1 MEPRVIALAPMPPEK
16 AAYALARYSRSP
28 EGIEA
33 SLRWVFDHSAEKFWE
48 QFYFDYGHASIADLG
63 HAIVCFENISELA
76 AIHVEDERVWDGQA
90 KSSRYQDFG
99 KLGYHVPEELP
110 ERDRQRFRAAADALF
125 WAYRELFPAVEAALR
140 EKTPR
145 PEDMQQGVYA
155 RNVAARA
162 FDVVRYLL
170 PLAVPTNVGEVVS
183 IRTLEKQIGHLLA
196 APYAEVRRVG
206 GRLQAAC
213 AEPPLDLWNQLA
225 GASGAGRREPLA
237 PTLARHAAANEHWRR
252 AYGRLQQIAAAELR
266 LGPREAAQLVD
277 LVPEHPLETEI
288 VTTLLYR
295 ASHYS
300 YRQILAAVSAWSDER
315 RQRVLEE
322 ALAGRDREELLPE
335 FQSGYRLIFDVLM
348 DVGGWRDLHRH
359 RRCQQVRQEF
369 TFAHG
374 YETPPLLAEA
384 GVEGVYRAAL
394 DGAAEAAGALDAH
407 AAAYLLPFGHRVRCL
422 FKMDYA
428 EVEYVSRLRSGV
440 KGHFS
445 YRQVAWEMKQQLA
458 RRHPRLAERIDATPP
473 WVEDALRR

>member
-1 MEPRVIALAPMPPEK
+1 MEPRVVALAPMPPEK

-63 HAIVCFENISELA
+63 HAVVCFENVSELA

-99 KLGYHVPEELP
+99 TIGYHLP
-110 ERDRQRFRAAADALF
+110 EGLSEPETHRFRAGADGLF
-125 WAYRELFPAVEAALR
+125 AAYRSLLPPVEALVR
-140 EKTPR
+140 EKNPR
-145 PEDMQQGVYA
+145 PPDMTESVYA

-162 FDVVRYLL
+162 FDVVRYVL

-196 APYAEVRRVG
+196 APYAEVRALG
-206 GRLQAAC
+206 ERLKAAC
-213 AEPPLDLWNQLA
+213 GEPPLDLWNDLA
-225 GASGAGRREPLA
+225 GGAPRREPLA
-237 PTLARHAAANEHWRR
+237 PTLARHAGPNEHWRR
-252 AYGRLQQIAAAELR
+252 AYERMREVAAEELR
-266 LGPREAAQLVD
+266 LGDCDAAPLVE
-277 LVPEHPLETEI
+277 LVPDHPLEIEI

-295 ASHYS
+295 ASHHP
-300 YRQILAAVSAWSDER
+300 YRQILDAVSAWSEPR
-315 RQRVLEE
+315 RRRILDE

-374 YETPPLLAEA
+374 YDVPELLIEA
-384 GVEGVYRAAL
+384 GAREVYRAAL
-394 DGAAEAAGALDAH
+394 DGAAEASRALGARP
-407 AAAYLLPFGHRVRCL
+407 AAYLLPFGHRVRCL

-445 YRQVAWEMKQQLA
+445 YRRVAWALKQALA
-458 RRHPRLAERIDATPP
+458 ARHPRLAERIDATPP
-473 WVEDALRR
+473 WVEDSLKR